1 MLSLRI
7 LVTTCL
13 HKGIEVHTTN
23 HTASL
28 HLCEFHIVSC
38 EHLTIAVYLRIFVQA
53 TKMLSHLFSISTF
66 TLLLLTKLATGLPH
80 VEQHHIQTPIPDT
93 LFPNP
98 PLTYIPPIGLGLW
111 QSKGKDAT
119 KAIGS
124 AFNAGYRHLDGA
136 AAYGN
141 EDYVGMALNETLLP
155 RSAYWLT
162 SKLWNTEHH
171 PSDVEPALRKT
182 LSQLGTDYLDLYL
195 MHWPVSQFPS
205 NNSLDKR
212 TSISATWHAM
222 ESLIRKGLTRHI
234 GISNFSP
241 AQLQQI
247 IDHCL
252 AGGVCPVA
260 HEFETH
266 PYLQQTE
273 FVVLHKKVGIQV
285 IAYSPLANLNPIY
298 DSGLPSILE
307 DVFWIKT
314 AKSKN
319 CTVAQAIL
327 GWGVQRGTVVIPKS
341 VHEERI
347 VENWGANEVHFTK
360 EEMREIEKQDKKARF
375 NNPSKLWGVK
385 LFEGLD
391 GV

>member
-1 MLSLRI
+1 MLFYPSC
-7 LVTTCL
+7 VTT
-13 HKGIEVHTTN
+13 V
-23 HTASL
+23 A
-28 HLCEFHIVSC
+28 
-38 EHLTIAVYLRIFVQA
+38 
-53 TKMLSHLFSISTF
+53 
-66 TLLLLTKLATGLPH
+66 LLLLTKLSTSIPQ
-80 VEQHHIQTPIPDT
+80 VEQHPIQSPNSDT
-93 LFPNP
+93 SLPNP
-98 PLTYIPPIGLGLW
+98 PLIYIPPIGLGLW
-111 QSKGKDAT
+111 QSKGKNAT

-136 AAYGN
+136 AAYAN
-141 EDYVGMALNETLLP
+141 EENVGMALDETLLP

-162 SKLWNTEHH
+162 SKLWNTAHH
-171 PSDVEPALRKT
+171 PLDVEPAIRKT
-182 LSQLGTDYLDLYL
+182 LAQLGTDYLDLYL

-205 NNSLDKR
+205 NNSLDKS
-212 TSISATWHAM
+212 TSITATWHVM

-241 AQLQQI
+241 AQAQQI

-266 PYLQQTE
+266 PYLQQAE
-273 FVVLHKKVGIQV
+273 FVALHKKLGIQV
-285 IAYSPLANLNPIY
+285 IAYSPLGNLNPIY

-307 DVFWIKT
+307 DEFWIKT

-319 CTVAQAIL
+319 CTVAQAVL
-327 GWGVQRGTVVIPKS
+327 GWGIQRGTVVIPKS

-360 EEMREIEKQDKKARF
+360 EEMGEIAKQDKKARF
-375 NNPSKLWGVK
+375 NNPSKSWGVK

-391 GV
+391 GA